1 VGPRAGPDRCGKSR
15 PHRVS
20 IPDCPPCSQSL
31 YRLSYPAHNK
41 IIGAEKIEVNNINL
55 VSSSV
60 KWEVLLGWVQIESV
74 LQGRQ

>member
-1 VGPRAGPDRCGKSR
+1 
-15 PHRVS
+15 
-20 IPDCPPCSQSL
+20 
-31 YRLSYPAHNK
+31 
-41 IIGAEKIEVNNINL
+41 L